1 VALVHLGPRRGRRL
15 GVATATGAVMVV
27 LLGVV
32 VVGGSLSTA
41 ALASPR
47 EATAPVVISSEAER
61 RLFSKIACM
70 CPTCP
75 RIPLSTCQCGFAGN
89 ERDAIRKKLRAGWS
103 EERVL
108 EWYLKERGPELGRE
122 VFAQAAL
129 TVPPDTAANRLSWLL
144 PYALSAIAAIAL
156 VLAGLRWSR
165 RARARARP
173 PGRGEAET
181 PQQPPGA
188 EASPS
193 TPSATEEQRAYE
205 KLLDLELKKL
215 D

>member
-1 VALVHLGPRRGRRL
+1 
-15 GVATATGAVMVV
+15 MVV

-32 VVGGSLSTA
+32 AAGGSLSRPA
-41 ALASPR
+41 FASPR

-61 RLFSKIACM
+61 RLFAKIACM

-108 EWYLKERGPELGRE
+108 QWYLKERGPELGRE

-144 PYALSAIAAIAL
+144 PYALSAVAAIGL
-156 VLAGLRWSR
+156 VLVGLRWSR

-173 PGRGEAET
+173 PAGA
-181 PQQPPGA
+181 GA
-188 EASPS
+188 EAPPQPPSVAAASPES
-193 TPSATEEQRAYE
+193 PTEEQRAYE